1 MAKYVD
7 SHLNKNEV
15 IVAKAK
21 LNGLMLLAAWLK
33 GILLCWLL
41 FIPTIK
47 AIAATI
53 SFCHIELAITNKRV
67 IGKIGVFKTKTLDAP
82 LNKIQN
88 TSTESKFFGKIFNYG
103 TVKINTAAG
112 EYDFIG
118 VKNVESFKGM
128 IMNQIEEYEEQRLKD
143 QANQMATAMASAINK
158 G

>member
-21 LNGLMLLAAWLK
+21 LNGLMLLAAWIK
-33 GILLCWLL
+33 GILLCFLL

-112 EYDFIG
+112 AYDFIG

-143 QANQMATAMASAINK
+143 QANQMATAMASAIK